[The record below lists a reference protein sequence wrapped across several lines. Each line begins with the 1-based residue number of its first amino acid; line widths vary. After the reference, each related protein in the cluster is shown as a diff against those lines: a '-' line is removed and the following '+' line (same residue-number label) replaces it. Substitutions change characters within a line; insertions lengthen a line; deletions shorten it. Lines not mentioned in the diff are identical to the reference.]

1 MKVYWER
8 KGDEK
13 TGSPKIVYDGI
24 PFVYMGEKILW
35 CHQGKDKYKNSEDG
49 EKCPGKEKCWEI
61 LKSLFTWQ
69 MCFFCGV
76 P

>member
-35 CHQGKDKYKNSEDG
+35 CHQGKDKYMKA
-49 EKCPGKEKCWEI
+49 KI
-61 LKSLFTWQ
+61 LKMGKSAPVRRNVGKF
-69 MCFFCGV
+69 
-76 P
+76 